1 MFKHFLIALQFLT
14 IVPVRVKGEITEED
28 MAGSSVFFPVVGA
41 FQGILVI
48 LTALLFSR
56 FFSTEITSGIVMII
70 LIISNG
76 GFHLDGISD
85 TFDALAVKSTG
96 DRGADRERRLA
107 VMKDSRT
114 GAIGVTALVLTI
126 LLKYLLI
133 DNLLLYSASLT
144 RYSLLFLMPVFSK
157 WLMVPAMYYG
167 TSARKDGLG
176 RIFIENITRKDLV
189 YSSLI
194 TFSFVLLGA
203 ELLQHTAYSRVAAF
217 LLIILFAVIY
227 IFCLLSVRFCRRM
240 FGGLTGDT
248 LGATGELSEI
258 LFLMVVSLWLQHSI

>member
-14 IVPVRVKGEITEED
+14 IFPVKVKGDITEND
-28 MAGSSVFFPVVGA
+28 MARASVYFPVAGA
-41 FQGILVI
+41 FQGILVM
-48 LTALLFSR
+48 LATMLLSR
-56 FFSTEITSGIVMII
+56 VFSTEVTSGIIVIV

-85 TFDALAVKSTG
+85 TFDALAVKSSG
-96 DRGADRERRLA
+96 IREADRERRLE

-133 DNLLLYSASLT
+133 DNLLLYSASIT

-157 WLMVPAMYYG
+157 WLMVPAMYHG

-176 RIFIENITRKDLV
+176 RIFIENINRKDLV
-189 YSSLI
+189 YSTLI
-194 TFSFVLLGA
+194 TFSFVLLVA
-203 ELLQHTAYSRVAAF
+203 KLLQNTAYSRVTAF

-248 LGATGELSEI
+248 LGALGEITEI
-258 LFLMVVSLWLQHSI
+258 MFLMVAALWLQHSI